1 MMHDKKESFLGMLYW
16 IEWMVNDTP
25 AQNIDRLLGVRNRV
39 CKPNLTVTA
48 HIAFDEISS
57 N

>member
-1 MMHDKKESFLGMLYW
+1 MHDKKESFLGMLYW
-16 IEWMVNDTP
+16 IEWMFNDTP
-25 AQNIDRLLGVRNRV
+25 AHILDRLLGVRNRV